1 MQVVRCG
8 LLVGG
13 STKKSEGT
21 NRLAALVLVV
31 VAVVDVG
38 DVELHVLALME

>member
-31 VAVVDVG
+31 AAAVVG